1 MKTVIR
7 TLTFAIV
14 AIAMMASCA
23 SPKKVAYFQDVA
35 NKDTVLQTAIAQ
47 ALRIQKG
54 DKLMIAVH
62 SRDLQLAALY
72 NLPIVGTRIG
82 MTNSSNYSQGNLS
95 YTVDSNGQIDFP
107 VLGKIT
113 VEGMKRDEVAE
124 LVQNRLINENLCK
137 DAVVIVE
144 MDNSYVNVLGEV
156 ARPGRYPLTKD
167 NMTLFDILG
176 TAGDL
181 NIQGKRENIMVVR
194 TSEKGQASTFI
205 LNLNNLEQTVKS
217 PAYYM
222 QEGDVVYVEPNSY
235 RKRQTSVNANNML
248 STGFWISVASLT
260 TSIVSLATRR

>member
-1 MKTVIR
+1 
-7 TLTFAIV
+7 
-14 AIAMMASCA
+14 
-23 SPKKVAYFQDVA
+23 
-35 NKDTVLQTAIAQ
+35 
-47 ALRIQKG
+47 
-54 DKLMIAVH
+54 
-62 SRDLQLAALY
+62 
-72 NLPIVGTRIG
+72 
-82 MTNSSNYSQGNLS
+82 MTNNAGRTSGSLS

-124 LVQNRLINENLCK
+124 YVQNRLINENLCK
-137 DAVVIVE
+137 DAIVIVE
-144 MDNSYVNVLGEV
+144 LDNSYVNVLGEV
-156 ARPGRYPLTKD
+156 ARPGRYALTKD

-181 NIQGKRENIMVVR
+181 GIQGKRENVMVVR
-194 TSEKGQASTFI
+194 TSEKGQASTFV

-222 QEGDVVYVEPNSY
+222 QEGDVVYVEPNNY
-235 RKRQTSVNANNML
+235 RKRQTAVNANNML

>member
-7 TLTFAIV
+7 TLTFAVV

-62 SRDLQLAALY
+62 SRDMQLATLY
-72 NLPIVGTRIG
+72 NMTVPGTRG
-82 MTNSSNYSQGNLS
+82 NSNTSRSLS

-124 LVQNRLINENLCK
+124 YVQNRLINENLCK
-137 DAVVIVE
+137 DAIVIVE
-144 MDNSYVNVLGEV
+144 LDNSYVNVLGEV
-156 ARPGRYPLTKD
+156 SRPGRYPLTKD

-181 NIQGKRENIMVVR
+181 GIQGKRENVMVVR
-194 TSEKGQASTFI
+194 TTEKGQASTFI
-205 LNLNNLEQTVKS
+205 LNLNKLEQTVNS

-222 QEGDVVYVEPNSY
+222 QEGDVVYVEPNNY
-235 RKRQTSVNANNML
+235 RKRQTAVNANNMF
-248 STGFWISVASLT
+248 SMGFWLSIASFT
-260 TSIVSLATRR
+260 MSFVNFVRK

>member
-62 SRDLQLAALY
+62 SRDMQLATLY
-72 NLPIVGTRIG
+72 NMTVPGTRG
-82 MTNSSNYSQGNLS
+82 TSNTVRSLS

-124 LVQNRLINENLCK
+124 YVQNRLINENLCK

-144 MDNSYVNVLGEV
+144 LDNSYVNVLGEV
-156 ARPGRYPLTKD
+156 SRPGEVTFSQDKISIPQALGLAGD
-167 NMTLFDILG
+167 MTLYGRRDSVFIYRDNNGNRETYVVNMLDGKSMAQSPVYYLQQNDI
-176 TAGDL
+176 
-181 NIQGKRENIMVVR
+181 I
-194 TSEKGQASTFI
+194 
-205 LNLNNLEQTVKS
+205 
-217 PAYYM
+217 
-222 QEGDVVYVEPNSY
+222 YVQPNDY
-235 RKRQTSVNANNML
+235 RKRQSTVNGNNLQSTSFWLSFTSV
-248 STGFWISVASLT
+248 LT
-260 TSIVSLATRR
+260 TVAVFLFK